1 MNTKTLTEC
10 QIGGVWRTEREVEVG
25 KGQIEIQDDIPISRF
40 LVYLMNTERIAFDIV
55 MYDLPQQMSI
65 IYLGRTYHKCARP
78 GRQGI
83 HLYWYWH
90 QQPILDP
97 HREITTVAAKIA
109 PPGAMDTTIPTRI
122 VAIITRTLTA
132 QPTIITG
139 LAVHATLP
147 LVEARPALPRA
158 ANKGYRK
165 FYESIAITRTQYNK
179 IC

>member
-55 MYDLPQQMSI
+55 MD
-65 IYLGRTYHKCARP
+65 T
-78 GRQGI
+78 
-83 HLYWYWH
+83 
-90 QQPILDP
+90 PILVLAP
-97 HREITTVAAKIA
+97 TAKEITTVAAKIA

-165 FYESIAITRTQYNK
+165 FYEL
-179 IC
+179 